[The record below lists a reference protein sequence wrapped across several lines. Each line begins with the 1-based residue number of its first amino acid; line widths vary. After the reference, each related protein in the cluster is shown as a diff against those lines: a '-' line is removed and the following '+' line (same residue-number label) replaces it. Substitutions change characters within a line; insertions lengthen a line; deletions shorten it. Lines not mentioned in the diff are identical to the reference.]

1 MTADPTAA
9 GPRILFF
16 ADSLA
21 FHGPK
26 GPVPPTDPQLY
37 TNVCAA
43 AVGDGAQVDL
53 VSRLGF
59 TARDGWWALTK
70 DPTVWGE
77 YLPRADIVVL
87 SLGHMD
93 QLPAAVPTWVREAIP
108 FVRPGSLRRAVRR
121 GYLQVAPPLI
131 SLTDGRIS
139 QLSPRAANHY
149 LGRIL
154 TGIRYMRPDLPV
166 VRLLPTPYDS
176 DLYPSQRPHAPAVVA
191 AREWCA
197 QYQVPGIELDEL
209 VLPGPNNPDGLHWGW
224 PTHQRVGEVLAAAV
238 TAELAAPAEVNR

>member
-1 MTADPTAA
+1 MTSHGATR

-21 FHGPK
+21 FHGPE
-26 GPVPPTDPQLY
+26 GPVSPRDPRLF
-37 TNVCAA
+37 TNVCST
-43 AVGDGAQVDL
+43 AVGEGAEVDL

-70 DPTVWGE
+70 DPVVWGD

-108 FVRPGSLRRAVRR
+108 FLRPGSLRRTVRR
-121 GYLQVAPPLI
+121 GYLRVAPSLI

-139 QLSPRAANHY
+139 QLSPQAANHY
-149 LGRIL
+149 LYRIL
-154 TGIRYMRPDLPV
+154 DGIRYMRPEIPV
-166 VRLLPTPYDS
+166 VRLLPTPYES
-176 DLYPSQRPHAPAVVA
+176 DLYPSQRPHAPAVQA
-191 AREWCA
+191 ARDWCA
-197 QYQVPGIELDEL
+197 EHQIRGIELDDL
-209 VLPGPNNPDGLHWGW
+209 VTENPNNPDGLHWGW
-224 PTHQRVGEVLAAAV
+224 TTHQRVGEAVAQAV
-238 TAELAAPAEVNR
+238 TTELDARTEVSR